1 MVCKPLSRVI
11 AHASFQRHSAAQLA
25 ILNGGVTLQTP

>member
-11 AHASFQRHSAAQLA
+11 AYASFQRHNAVQLT